1 MAADASIV
9 VDTKLDNK
17 GFQAGSAQMKGA
29 IDGLQS
35 EIGNLGKSAQSSIN
49 SIAPALQNAAQK
61 AEQFSSVMSRN
72 DFSNGINEAERK
84 VQELS
89 NQVAKI
95 GSAESS
101 GVKTDAQFQRLTTN
115 IQNAE
120 QMLAELQ
127 SKMAQLGSAK
137 MDSAAMMGLQM
148 QYDATEAKLEEV
160 KAKLQEMADMGFKAG
175 NTHGLLE
182 EYDELLKKL
191 DSIGEKMAA
200 LDEGG
205 KGYTAGAENAEYQK
219 LQETI
224 SQLTD
229 ELNAYKQAAS
239 QMNPSAQPA
248 QETTNALQGQRSELA
263 STEQAFESAGSSASK
278 FGTVVS
284 AIAGAGL
291 NAAKTAVSG
300 LVTGLSTLGHVA
312 VSAGANIAKLPFKAI
327 ASGANLAKKALASF
341 GNKAKGTTLTSNGL
355 VKSLFSMKRML
366 VSRVKRMFIS
376 AIFKEVQASLHNLA
390 KYSDEFNQSMSNIKN
405 AARGMGGNLAVTFG
419 NLVNLIA
426 PALSTIINWLSTA
439 ISYLNSFFALLSGK
453 STVTVAKKATDDYA
467 KSLKSAGGAAKDLND
482 QVYGFDELTK
492 QEDKSG
498 GGGGGSGGSAFEEQD
513 IGSLLPE
520 SIQNL
525 FNSIKDAIAAQEWE
539 KVGSLVADGLN
550 WVVVKVDDWI
560 NTKFRPE
567 GVKWAGIIARVL
579 NGFVDNFDFVA
590 LGKLFADGLNALLD
604 IGYTFLTT
612 FDWARLGVQLAN
624 GINSIFNNVDWVLL
638 GNFFAAKLNAIV
650 VTAANLLSNLDWE
663 NMGAKLHLALKTYI
677 NGIDWDALELA
688 VKSGINGLITIFDT
702 FATGS
707 WLDDLTAKLGK
718 AVGGILKDINW
729 SKLVFDI
736 LLGGVRLWGAFWK
749 IVSMIDLPGISAKIC
764 EGINSFF
771 APGSDG
777 QSAFTHAAADA
788 GAGVQGIIDAF
799 AKLTDPNEGINFGNI
814 RSSITSA
821 IRTFM
826 SQIDFAQLIESTGE
840 MIHQLA
846 LTVLSLVDEIFSPDD
861 NGETIGQKLAN
872 GLNRLFLNENG
883 AVDLTKFQGLG
894 QSFGD
899 AIKGIFNS
907 INDFFEQTDWDA
919 IGTSI
924 GEALAAVDWAGI
936 AGKVIKFLWNAL
948 LAAVKVTG
956 GLLGSLIS
964 RIFGLEITDT
974 MDTAGSMWAQ
984 SLFRSYSE
992 TVGEAEKSAE
1002 QRTLQAAALLGTG
1015 TTQELVSSIT
1025 DGDDAIYWATS
1036 ECFYQML
1043 NAIENEDGSQLY
1055 DAFAKLGRTPP
1066 QGFID
1071 AVNEGLL
1078 DEEQLAII
1086 RENGAEIFNAI
1097 VDAQTA
1103 DEVAEI
1109 FKQYGLEI
1117 PMELCEQMAL
1127 AQESVSNA
1135 GHDLLYKLQEAAGH
1149 EDVEAAKQA
1158 FADAGIEVT
1167 DSFAESIISYGLE
1180 NMIAALAL
1188 MGAGVDQAT
1197 IEAMDMSH
1205 LSENLNAYM
1214 ESSGEDL
1221 VTIAKELGSEVG
1233 DGIGFTIPDAI
1244 AKALGIGTK
1253 EVTRVKGEMVDSATA
1268 TSEDIQAGTQAGE
1281 DLGSGSAGGTSDKLE
1296 EGQEAVG
1303 EATQGVVDEVT
1314 DTLTEGQED
1323 TGTAAEGVA
1332 DSVEDPLSELP
1343 ENVKPYAETLM
1354 QAITQAIIDGDPIAV
1369 GAIEAAANA
1378 VVNKAAEILSNGKG
1392 EEIATDFING
1402 MNNGIIFTYSPLVTN
1417 MDEICAQI
1425 LSEAQVYINE
1435 KNGTTI
1441 GENMIIGMIN
1451 GFNNYGQILVNTM
1464 AHICGVCVDDARRI
1478 LGIASPSKVFEQIGG
1493 YVMEGMQIGLEDTGK
1508 DAINTVGSIADAM
1521 VKEAE
1526 NGNGIAVRIDAM
1538 TDGLDTVGDKLSR
1551 IADIFIGITD
1561 SLTKM
1566 GGLPLP
1572 TIATGQVIPYGAQ
1585 AAGNATEAPE
1595 NGLNAS
1601 GIEDA
1606 LYNAITRAQ
1615 DNDDG
1620 EPIVINLVVDG
1631 RKFADVV
1638 TKYQRQQDRAWR

>member
-175 NTHGLLE
+175 DTHGLLE

-191 DSIGEKMAA
+191 DSIGEKMTA
-200 LDEGG
+200 LDDSG
-205 KGYTAGAENAEYQK
+205 KGYTAGTENAEYQQ
-219 LQETI
+219 LSDTI
-224 SQLTD
+224 SQLSQ
-229 ELNAYKQAAS
+229 ELNAYKEAAS
-239 QMNPSAQPA
+239 QMNPSAQPL
-248 QETTNALQGQRSELA
+248 QETQTALQGQQQELA
-263 STEQAFESAGSSASK
+263 NTSQAFESAGSSASS
-278 FGTVVS
+278 FGSVVS
-284 AIAGAGL
+284 SIASAGIG
-291 NAAKTAVSG
+291 AAKTAISG
-300 LVTGLSTLGHVA
+300 LATGLSTLGRVA
-312 VSAGANIAKLPFKAI
+312 ISAGSNIAKLPFKAI
-327 ASGANLAKKALASF
+327 ASGANVAKKALSSF
-341 GNKAKGTTLTSNGL
+341 GNKAKSTTLTSNGL
-355 VKSLFSMKRML
+355 VKSLLSVKRML
-366 VSRVKRMFIS
+366 ITRVKRMFIS
-376 AIFKEVQASLHNLA
+376 AIFKQVQASLHNLA
-390 KYSDEFNQSMSNIKN
+390 KYSNEFNQSMSNIKN
-405 AARGMGGNLAVTFG
+405 SAKQMGGNLAVTFG
-419 NLVNLIA
+419 NLVNAIA
-426 PALSTIINWLSTA
+426 PALSTVINWLSTA
-439 ISYLNSFFALLSGK
+439 ISYLNAFFALLSGK
-453 STVTVAKKATDDYA
+453 STVTVAKKSTDDYA
-467 KSLKSAGGAAKDLND
+467 KSLKNASGAAKNLND

-492 QEDKSG
+492 QDDNS
-498 GGGGGSGGSAFEEQD
+498 GSGGSGNGATYEEQD

-520 SIQNL
+520 SIKNL
-525 FNSIKDAIAAQEWE
+525 FESIKEAIAAQEWE

-550 WVVVKVDDWI
+550 WIVLKVDDWI
-560 NTKFRPE
+560 NTKLRPE
-567 GVKWAGIIARVL
+567 GVKWAGIIARIL
-579 NGFVDNFDFVA
+579 NGLVDNFDFTA
-590 LGKLFADGLNALLD
+590 LGKTIADGLNAIMD
-604 IGYTFLTT
+604 IQYTFLTT
-612 FDWARLGVQLAN
+612 FNWSRLGEQLAN
-624 GINSIFNNVDWVLL
+624 GFNGLINNVDWVLL
-638 GNFFAAKLNAIV
+638 GNLWAARVNAIFET
-650 VTAANLLSNLDWE
+650 TASLFSNMDWS
-663 NMGAKLHLALKTYI
+663 GWGDKLHTCVKTFI
-677 NGIDWDALELA
+677 NGINWDALETT
-688 VKSGINGLITIFDT
+688 VKEGINGLIILFDK
-702 FATGS
+702 FATGD
-707 WLDDLTAKLGK
+707 WLDDLTDKLGK

-729 SKLVFDI
+729 SMLVFDI
-736 LLGGVRLWGAFWK
+736 LLGGVRLWGAFWS
-749 IVSMIDLPGISAKIC
+749 IVSMIDLPGIAAKIC
-764 EGINSFF
+764 EGINNFF

-777 QSAFTHAAADA
+777 ASAFETAAANA
-788 GAGVQGIIDAF
+788 GDGVQGIIDAF

-826 SQIDFAQLIESTGE
+826 SKIDFAELIASTGE

-846 LTVLSLVDEIFSPDD
+846 LTVLALVDEIFAPDD
-861 NGETIGQKLAN
+861 SGETIGDKLAN
-872 GLNRLFLNENG
+872 GLNKLFLNDNG
-883 AVDLTKFQGLG
+883 TVNVEKFRGLG
-894 QSFGD
+894 KSISD
-899 AIKGIFNS
+899 AIKNIFTS
-907 INDFFEQTDWDA
+907 INDFFEKTDWAD
-919 IGTSI
+919 IGEAI
-924 GEALAAVDWAGI
+924 GEALGSIEWDKI
-936 AGKVIKFLWNAL
+936 AENVIRFLWNAL
-948 LAAVKVTG
+948 LAAVKLTG
-956 GLLGSLIS
+956 GLLGALIS
-964 RIFGLEITDT
+964 KIFGLEITES
-974 MDTAGSMWAQ
+974 MDTAGSQWAQ
-984 SLFRSYSE
+984 TLFNSYSE
-992 TVGEAEKSAE
+992 TAYEAERSAE

-1015 TTQELVSSIT
+1015 VAGELVSSLE
-1025 DGDDAIYWATS
+1025 DGSSEVYNAT
-1036 ECFYQML
+1036 EKCFYGIV

-1055 DAFAKLGRTPP
+1055 EAFAQFGKTPP

-1078 DEEQLAII
+1078 DPQQMEILRQ
-1086 RENGAEIFNAI
+1086 NGGEIFRQV
-1097 VDAQTA
+1097 VDATSA
-1103 DEVAEI
+1103 EEVQEV
-1109 FKQYGLEI
+1109 FRQYGIDL
-1117 PMELCEQMAL
+1117 PLELCAGMAE
-1127 AQESVSNA
+1127 AQAPVANA
-1135 GHDLLYKLQEAAGH
+1135 GHDLLYKLQEAAKSG
-1149 EDVEAAKQA
+1149 DVEAAKLA
-1158 FADAGIEVT
+1158 FKEAGIEVT
-1167 DSFAESIISYGLE
+1167 DSFAENIISYGLP

-1188 MGAGVDQAT
+1188 LGAGVDQHT

-1214 ESSGEDL
+1214 EASGKDL

-1323 TGTAAEGVA
+1323 AGTAAEGVA

-1402 MNNGIIFTYSPLVTN
+1402 MNNGIVFTYSPLVTN

-1451 GFNNYGQILVNTM
+1451 GFNNYGQMLVDTM

-1561 SLTKM
+1561 SLTEM

>member
-95 GSAESS
+95 GSSESS

-127 SKMAQLGSAK
+127 TKLTQLGSVK
-137 MDSAAMMGLQM
+137 MDSAAMMGLQA
-148 QYDATEAKLEEV
+148 QYNATETKLEEV

-175 NTHGLLE
+175 DTHGLLE
-182 EYDELLKKL
+182 EYDELIKKL
-191 DSIGEKMAA
+191 DTIGEKMAA
-200 LDEGG
+200 LDDSG
-205 KGYTAGAENAEYQK
+205 KGYTAGAENAEYQR
-219 LQETI
+219 LLETVNQLSQEL
-224 SQLTD
+224 S
-229 ELNAYKQAAS
+229 AYKQAAS

-248 QETTNALQGQRSELA
+248 QETNTALQTQQQELA
-263 STEQAFESAGSSASK
+263 NTSQAYESAGSSASS
-278 FGTVVS
+278 FGSVVS
-284 AIAGAGL
+284 SIASAGIG
-291 NAAKTAVSG
+291 AAKTAISG
-300 LVTGLSTLGHVA
+300 LATGLSTLGRVA
-312 VSAGANIAKLPFKAI
+312 ISAGSSIAKLPFKAI
-327 ASGANLAKKALASF
+327 ASGANLAKKALSSF
-341 GNKAKGTTLTSNGL
+341 GNKAKSTTLTSNGL
-355 VKSLFSMKRML
+355 VKSLLSVKRML
-366 VSRVKRMFIS
+366 ITRVKRMFIS
-376 AIFKEVQASLHNLA
+376 AIFKQVQASLHNLA
-390 KYSDEFNQSMSNIKN
+390 KYSNEFNQSMSNIKN
-405 AARGMGGNLAVTFG
+405 SAKQMGGNLAVTFG
-419 NLVNLIA
+419 NLVNAIA
-426 PALSTIINWLSTA
+426 PALTTIINWLSTA
-439 ISYLNSFFALLSGK
+439 ISYLNAFFALLSGK
-453 STVTVAKKATDDYA
+453 STVTVAKKSTDDYA
-467 KSLKSAGGAAKDLND
+467 KSLKNASGAAKSLND

-492 QEDKSG
+492 QDDNS
-498 GGGGGSGGSAFEEQD
+498 GSGGSGNGATYEEQD

-520 SIQNL
+520 SIKNL
-525 FNSIKDAIAAQEWE
+525 FESIKEAITAQEWE
-539 KVGSLVADGLN
+539 KVGSLVAEGLN
-550 WVVVKVDDWI
+550 WIVLKVDDWI
-560 NTKFRPE
+560 NTKLRPE
-567 GVKWAGIIARVL
+567 GVKWAGIIARIL
-579 NGFVDNFDFVA
+579 NGLVDAFDFIA
-590 LGKLFADGLNALLD
+590 LGKLLADGLNALLD

-638 GNFFAAKLNAIV
+638 GNFFAAKLNAVV
-650 VTAANLLSNLDWE
+650 VTAANLLTNLDWE

-677 NGIDWDALELA
+677 NGINWDALEQA
-688 VKSGINGLITIFDT
+688 VTSGINGLITLFDT

-707 WLDDLTAKLGK
+707 WLDDLTEKLGK
-718 AVGGILKDINW
+718 AVGGILDKINW
-729 SKLVFDI
+729 SKLVLDI

-749 IVSMIDLPGISAKIC
+749 IVTMIDLPGISKKIC
-764 EGINSFF
+764 DGINEFF

-777 QSAFTHAAADA
+777 QSAFTQAAADA

-861 NGETIGQKLAN
+861 NGETIGTKLAN
-872 GLNRLFLNENG
+872 GLNRIFLNDNG
-883 AVDLTKFQGLG
+883 AIDLTKFQGLG
-894 QSFGD
+894 KSFSD
-899 AIKGIFNS
+899 AIKGIFDS
-907 INDFFEQTDWDA
+907 INDFFEDTDWEA
-919 IGTSI
+919 IGESI

-936 AGKVIKFLWNAL
+936 AGDIIKFLWNAL

-956 GLLGSLIS
+956 GLLGAFIR
-964 RIFGLEITDT
+964 RIFGLEVTEQ
-974 MDTAGSMWAQ
+974 MDTAGSTWAQ
-984 SLFRSYSE
+984 TLFSSYSA
-992 TVGEAEKSAE
+992 TIGDAEKSAE

-1015 TTQELVSSIT
+1015 VTGELISSLT
-1025 DGDDAIYWATS
+1025 DGDSAIYNATS
-1036 ECFYQML
+1036 QCFYEML

-1055 DAFAKLGRTPP
+1055 SAFAQLGRTPP

-1078 DEEQLAII
+1078 DPEQLAII
-1086 RENGAEIFNAI
+1086 RENGAEILNQI
-1097 VDAQTA
+1097 VDADTA
-1103 DEVAEI
+1103 EEVKEI
-1109 FKQYGLEI
+1109 FKQYGLDI
-1117 PMELCEQMAL
+1117 PMELCEQMAV
-1127 AQESVSNA
+1127 AQAPVSEA
-1135 GHDLLYKLQEAAGH
+1135 GHDLLFKLQEAAKSG
-1149 EDVEAAKQA
+1149 DVEAAKQA
-1158 FADAGIEVT
+1158 FKDAGIDVT
-1167 DSFAESIISYGLE
+1167 DEFAESIISYGLP

-1188 MGAGVDQAT
+1188 MGAGVDQHT

-1205 LSENLNAYM
+1205 LSENLETYM
-1214 ESSGEDL
+1214 QESGKDL
-1221 VTIAKELGSEVG
+1221 NTIAQELGSEVG

-1244 AKALGIGTK
+1244 AKALGIGTA
-1253 EVTRVKGEMVDSATA
+1253 EVERVKGEMVDKATA
-1268 TSEDIQAGTQAGE
+1268 STDDIEAGTAAGE
-1281 DLGSGSAGGTSDKLE
+1281 ELGAGSAGGVSDKLS
-1296 EGQEAVG
+1296 EGQEGVG

-1314 DTLTEGQED
+1314 ETMED
-1323 TGTAAEGVA
+1323 GEEDVETAAEGVA
-1332 DSVEDPLSELP
+1332 DSVEDPLSKLP
-1343 ENVKPYAETLM
+1343 ENVKPYAESLM
-1354 QAITQAIIDGDPIAV
+1354 AAVTQAIVDGNPIAV
-1369 GAIEAAANA
+1369 EAIETAATAIVA
-1378 VVNKAAEILSNGKG
+1378 KAAEIISSSKG
-1392 EEIATDFING
+1392 EEIAQSFVGGI
-1402 MNNGIIFTYSPLVTN
+1402 NNGILFSYSPIITN
-1417 MDEICAQI
+1417 LGEIGAQM
-1425 LSEAQVYINE
+1425 LEKTQEYINT
-1435 KNGTTI
+1435 KNGYTI
-1441 GENMIIGMIN
+1441 GSNMIIGMIN
-1451 GFNNYGQILVNTM
+1451 GFNAYGQTLVDTM
-1464 AHICGVCVDDARRI
+1464 AHICAVCVDDARRI

-1561 SLTKM
+1561 SLTEM

-1585 AAGNATEAPE
+1585 AAGNVTEASE

-1620 EPIVINLVVDG
+1620 EPIVINLIVDG
-1631 RKFADVV
+1631 RKFADVI